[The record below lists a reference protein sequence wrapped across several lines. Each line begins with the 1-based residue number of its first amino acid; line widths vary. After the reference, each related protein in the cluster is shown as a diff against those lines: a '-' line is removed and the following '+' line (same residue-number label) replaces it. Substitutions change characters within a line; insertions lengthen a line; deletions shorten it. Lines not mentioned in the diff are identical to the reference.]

1 MKKFY
6 VGLTTIFLSALF
18 SGANAQDYD
27 AQIDALQ
34 NFTND
39 LYVYTILN
47 LYIHELNKD
56 KSEIINWVKTIT
68 EENTHEYLE
77 EFTKITEEYRTD
89 YKPKPYKKKRS
100 Y

>member
-34 NFTND
+34 N
-39 LYVYTILN
+39 
-47 LYIHELNKD
+47 ELLKIKQEMKSNNHMGTESKNID
-56 KSEIINWVKTIT
+56 K
-68 EENTHEYLE
+68 
-77 EFTKITEEYRTD
+77 
-89 YKPKPYKKKRS
+89 
-100 Y
+100 